1 MRKLIKKILKEGDFD
16 WVKDVNLD
24 SFIPKKGDYI
34 EIINTGDKE
43 DFLNWLGMHGDEYTD
58 GVYGKNIKGIVTY
71 VGGDTFTLK
80 EETTNDVIFFPKTLY
95 DNEQLS
101 IDAEYDYRELKIT
114 YKPLFSI

>member
-1 MRKLIKKILKEGDFD
+1 MRKLIKKILKEGEFD

-58 GVYGKNIKGIVTY
+58 GVYGENIKGIVTY
-71 VGGDTFTLK
+71 VGGETFALN
-80 EETTNDVIFFPKTLY
+80 EETTNDMIYFPKTFY
-95 DNEQLS
+95 GYEELS
-101 IDAEYDYRELKIT
+101 IDYDYTNLNIT